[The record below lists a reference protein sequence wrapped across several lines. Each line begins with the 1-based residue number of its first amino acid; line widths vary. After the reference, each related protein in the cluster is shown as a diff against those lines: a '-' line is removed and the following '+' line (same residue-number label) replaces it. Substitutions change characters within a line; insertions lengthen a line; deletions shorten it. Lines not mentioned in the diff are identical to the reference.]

1 MGRAEGGGQ
10 PVSRDAAK
18 GDRSPVETLLRDFEM
33 LRGAPRL
40 PERFRGRALKVFNR
54 YADISALDAGLADAS
69 PAGGQRTVT
78 QGPGV
83 LVDFAAGSDAAA
95 TATLAPVPTA
105 SGGCLTPTTW
115 AGVGNLSGN
124 YGVASPLRYSYAGF
138 VDCVA
143 SPAAGAGG
151 LIWIIFKVVLI
162 LFNMPRYPT
171 PDVIYDAKNT
181 TFDVLDE
188 VLAVFERGAA
198 GVVLHVVFTEDDR
211 PVVTGRPL
219 LRLGRGLRSVRS
231 LSASEA
237 NGVYPLEKMV
247 SFLSGVGEIYLE
259 TADPE
264 RLVAYVKPSW
274 DVYVITDT
282 PPPEDGPRWVYR
294 VTRPV
299 DVVKAP
305 HARAVYFDISNGFPT
320 ARHVKYALSRKMKIM
335 IGPVTSPL
343 EVKQA
348 LSLGITRV
356 VTLSRE
362 LIVKKTETRQKH

>member
-1 MGRAEGGGQ
+1 M
-10 PVSRDAAK
+10 
-18 GDRSPVETLLRDFEM
+18 
-33 LRGAPRL
+33 
-40 PERFRGRALKVFNR
+40 
-54 YADISALDAGLADAS
+54 
-69 PAGGQRTVT
+69 
-78 QGPGV
+78 
-83 LVDFAAGSDAAA
+83 
-95 TATLAPVPTA
+95 
-105 SGGCLTPTTW
+105 C
-115 AGVGNLSGN
+115 
-124 YGVASPLRYSYAGF
+124 YSYAGF
-138 VDCVA
+138 VDVAA

-151 LIWIIFKVVLI
+151 LIWIILKVVLI
-162 LFNMPRYPT
+162 LFHMPRYPT

-188 VLAVFERGAA
+188 VLAVFEKGAA

-237 NGVYPLEKMV
+237 DGVYPLEKMV

-264 RLVAYVKPSW
+264 RLMAHVKPSW

-320 ARHVKYALSRKMKIM
+320 ARHVKYALSREMKIM

-362 LIVKKTETRQKH
+362 LIVKKTEARQKH

>member
-1 MGRAEGGGQ
+1 M
-10 PVSRDAAK
+10 
-18 GDRSPVETLLRDFEM
+18 
-33 LRGAPRL
+33 
-40 PERFRGRALKVFNR
+40 
-54 YADISALDAGLADAS
+54 
-69 PAGGQRTVT
+69 
-78 QGPGV
+78 
-83 LVDFAAGSDAAA
+83 
-95 TATLAPVPTA
+95 
-105 SGGCLTPTTW
+105 C
-115 AGVGNLSGN
+115 
-124 YGVASPLRYSYAGF
+124 YSYAGF
-138 VDCVA
+138 VDVAA

-151 LIWIIFKVVLI
+151 LIWIILKVVLI
-162 LFNMPRYPT
+162 LFNMPRHPT

-231 LSASEA
+231 LSASETD
-237 NGVYPLEKMV
+237 GVYPLEKMV
-247 SFLSGVGEIYLE
+247 SLLSGVGEIYLE
-259 TADPE
+259 TADHE

-274 DVYVITDT
+274 DVYVLTDA

-320 ARHVKYALSRKMKIM
+320 ARHVKYALSREMKI
-335 IGPVTSPL
+335 IVGPVTSPL
-343 EVKQA
+343 EVYHA

-362 LIVKKTETRQKH
+362 LIVKRTEARQKH